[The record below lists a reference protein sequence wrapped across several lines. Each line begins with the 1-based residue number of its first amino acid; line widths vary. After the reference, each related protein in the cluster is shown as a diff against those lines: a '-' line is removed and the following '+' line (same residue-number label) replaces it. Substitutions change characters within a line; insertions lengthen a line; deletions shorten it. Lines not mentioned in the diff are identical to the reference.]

1 MFEAQTKEKSGGS
14 GLLIGI
20 CIVVVLAVVG
30 TLAYMN
36 KGSAKGTEGSASAAA
51 TGSAP
56 AQQLK
61 GDPVKDLHIVSAT
74 MDKDYTGNLA
84 VWSVDIKNLSQV
96 YTYSNI
102 SYQTNYFGGDNS
114 VLVQNKGNISLS
126 LAPGDEQSTQFRDVL
141 YPSST
146 AWYRFTV
153 VGADTSK

>member
-30 TLAYMN
+30 TLAYLN
-36 KGSAKGTEGSASAAA
+36 KGSAKGSEASASAATA
-51 TGSAP
+51 GSTSG
-56 AQQLK
+56 LK
-61 GDPVKDLHIVSAT
+61 GDPVKDLHIVSAK
-74 MDKDYTGNLA
+74 MEKDYTGNLA
-84 VWSVDIKNLSQV
+84 VWSVDIRNQSQV

-102 SYQTNYFGGDNS
+102 GYQTNYFGGDNS
-114 VLVQNKGNISLS
+114 LLIQNKGNISLS

-141 YPSST
+141 YPDNT

-153 VGADTSK
+153 VGADASK

>member
-36 KGSAKGTEGSASAAA
+36 KGSAKGSEGSASSA
-51 TGSAP
+51 TGAAP
-56 AQQLK
+56 GQQVK
-61 GDPVKDLHIVSAT
+61 GDPVKDLHIVSYK
-74 MDKDYTGNLA
+74 MEKDYTGNLA
-84 VWSVDIKNLSQV
+84 VWSVDIRNQSKV

-102 SYQTNYFGGDNS
+102 GYQTNYFGGDNS
-114 VLVQNKGNISLS
+114 ALVQNKGNISLS

-141 YPSST
+141 YPDNTS
-146 AWYRFTV
+146 WYRFTV
-153 VGADTSK
+153 VGADASK

>member
-1 MFEAQTKEKSGGS
+1 MFEAETKDTSGGS

-30 TLAYMN
+30 TLAYLN
-36 KGSAKGTEGSASAAA
+36 KGSAKGSEASASAAA
-51 TGSAP
+51 TGSPSAE
-56 AQQLK
+56 LK
-61 GDPVKDLHIVSAT
+61 GNPVKDLHIVSAT

-84 VWSVDIKNLSQV
+84 VWSVELKNESSV

-102 SYQTNYFGGDNS
+102 GYQTNYFGGDNS

-126 LAPGDEQSTQFRDVL
+126 LGPGDQQSTQFRDVL
-141 YPSST
+141 YPGNT

>member
-1 MFEAQTKEKSGGS
+1 MFEAQTKETSGGS

-30 TLAYMN
+30 TLAYLN
-36 KGSAKGTEGSASAAA
+36 KGSAKGSEGSASAAA
-51 TGSAP
+51 SSAP
-56 AQQLK
+56 TGLK
-61 GDPVKDLHIVSAT
+61 GNPVKDLHIVSAT
-74 MDKDYTGNLA
+74 MDKDYTGTTA
-84 VWSVDIKNLSQV
+84 VWSVDIKNTSSA

-102 SYQTNYFGGDNS
+102 GYQTNYFGSDNS

-141 YPSST
+141 YPGNT